1 MLTVTDQ
8 RPAPAELSCLCAMY
22 FTKIGIDANI
32 RKACLGQQESNLLR
46 PSALGEMNLRQ
57 NFQMTGIHVL
67 GPTWEESSQGAR
79 NPATGDEIAIDQQ
92 QLSART
98 QNALPF
104 CEGRSRIDEGPYKV
118 AGYDHIE
125 TCIGQHG
132 TLRISLHKGCG
143 RNFGAG
149 ALKHGLVMGVK
160 NAMPVDRD
168 VFNYYIRTVQRLFGK
183 DAPWCAAGI
192 GQHQATLN
200 DWAISSG
207 GHARTVLED
216 NVRLDRDT
224 LAPSNTALVR
234 RAAEICEQYHRP
246 VARWT
251 QARDILGLAHP
262 ML

>member
-1 MLTVTDQ
+1 MD
-8 RPAPAELSCLCAMY
+8 
-22 FTKIGIDANI
+22 FTKLGIDANI
-32 RKACLGQQESNLLR
+32 REACLGQKESNLLR

-125 TCIGQHG
+125 TCIVQHG
-132 TLRISLHKGCG
+132 TLRVSLHKGCG

-149 ALKHGLVMGVK
+149 ALKHGLGPIETGYCISKIVAQARNLSRSGRQIEHSAPRGRSEVFLDKRLPMCLFFTLSNLVAWLGVK
-160 NAMPVDRD
+160 SGCTIGPV
-168 VFNYYIRTVQRLFGK
+168 
-183 DAPWCAAGI
+183 
-192 GQHQATLN
+192 
-200 DWAISSG
+200 
-207 GHARTVLED
+207 
-216 NVRLDRDT
+216 
-224 LAPSNTALVR
+224 
-234 RAAEICEQYHRP
+234 
-246 VARWT
+246 VA
-251 QARDILGLAHP
+251 DLIP
-262 ML
+262 